1 MSNNI
6 ESVMH
11 EDRVFEPPKEFA
23 AKARIGSMAAYQAM
37 CDEAAAD
44 YPGFWAKRA
53 REELSWK
60 KPFTRVLDE
69 TCSPPDPDGN
79 IGVVSLALESDE
91 NERAEYERRG
101 IQ

>member
-23 AKARIGSMAAYQAM
+23 SKARIGSMAAYQAM

-69 TCSPPDPDGN
+69 SNAPFYKWFDDG
-79 IGVVSLALESDE
+79 L
-91 NERAEYERRG
+91 
-101 IQ
+101 IQLPGSQHREWAGR